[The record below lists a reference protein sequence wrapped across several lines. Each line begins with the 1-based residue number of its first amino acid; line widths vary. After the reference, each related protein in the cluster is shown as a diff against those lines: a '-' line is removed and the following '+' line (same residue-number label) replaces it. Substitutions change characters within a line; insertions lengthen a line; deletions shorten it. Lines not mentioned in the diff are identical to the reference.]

1 MTFAVVISLAYGK
14 ECLPG
19 KAEYSQHGALTGSPS
34 HVEVSGKESHLGH
47 LTELTLC
54 LTASDQVSD

>member
-1 MTFAVVISLAYGK
+1 MAFAVVISLAYGK

-19 KAEYSQHGALTGSPS
+19 KAGCSQHGALTESPS
-34 HVEVSGKESHLGH
+34 HLAVSGKESHLGH
-47 LTELTLC
+47 LIELTLC